1 MDVIDLKDF
10 YASDL
15 GRIARRLLGSRLRNH
30 WDNITGMSCVG
41 IGYGVPYLGT
51 WRAEAE
57 LAACLMPA
65 RQGVIHWPEE
75 GPSAVCLIDE
85 VDMPLAESSID
96 RVLIVHG
103 LEMTDAPEEMLRE
116 AWRILKPGGRLL
128 LVVPNRRGMWARVD
142 KTPFGH
148 GRPFSRGQMTKYLRD
163 AMFNPEAWST
173 ALFVPPSTRA
183 FFRKSAVAWER
194 MGRRFWPG
202 FSGVLVVEAT
212 KQVYARTAAKTKRQS
227 FRRLRPVLA
236 PIPASFDGLRCED
249 KSSL

>member
-15 GRIARRLLGSRLRNH
+15 GIIARRLLGQRLRKH
-30 WDNITGMSCVG
+30 WHNLTGMNCVG
-41 IGYGVPYLGT
+41 IGYGVPYLGA
-51 WRAEAE
+51 WRTETE

-65 RQGVIHWPEE
+65 RLGVTHWPEE
-75 GPSAVCLIDE
+75 SQSAVCLIDE
-85 VDMPLAESSID
+85 IDMPLAESSID

-103 LEMTDAPEEMLRE
+103 LEMTDAPEEMLQE

-128 LVVPNRRGMWARVD
+128 LVVPNRRGMWARFD

-163 AMFNPEAWST
+163 AAFNPEAWST
-173 ALFVPPSTRA
+173 ALFFPPSAKA
-183 FFRKSAVAWER
+183 FFRKSAIAWEK
-194 MGRRFWPG
+194 MGFRFWSG

-212 KQVYARTAAKTKRQS
+212 KQVYALTPAKSQRRT
-227 FRRLRPVLA
+227 FRRLKPVMSPA
-236 PIPASFDGLRCED
+236 PVSFDGLSRID
-249 KSSL
+249 KVI